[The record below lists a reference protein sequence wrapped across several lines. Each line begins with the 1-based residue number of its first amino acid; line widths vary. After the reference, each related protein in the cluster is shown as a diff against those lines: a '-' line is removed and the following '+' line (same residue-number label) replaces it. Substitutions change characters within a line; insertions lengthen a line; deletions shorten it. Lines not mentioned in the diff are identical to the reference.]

1 MGLRGEPWGC
11 AGTGGLDAM
20 FQPIHHH
27 RCPLRASPWRF
38 QPEIAMAI
46 TLRPPPNPEEERAP
60 LASRQPWFS
69 FAPTFICKRRGEK
82 KGVKFLLQDP
92 ENIKG
97 VRASISCG
105 GRAGAGRDMPWDR
118 GDHVLAHPFLVWQ
131 PKLRGREKTK
141 PGFWGECC
149 GSTRTLALTPAKAF
163 CAGYVGY
170 QNAG

>member
-1 MGLRGEPWGC
+1 
-11 AGTGGLDAM
+11 M

-82 KGVKFLLQDP
+82 KRCKVPFAGPRKY
-92 ENIKG
+92 KG
-97 VRASISCG
+97 GQSIHKLWGTCWG
-105 GRAGAGRDMPWDR
+105 WQ
-118 GDHVLAHPFLVWQ
+118 AHAMGQ
-131 PKLRGREKTK
+131 K
-141 PGFWGECC
+141 
-149 GSTRTLALTPAKAF
+149 
-163 CAGYVGY
+163 
-170 QNAG
+170 